1 MAEDS
6 DTGAVAAAGALGMM
20 PVMGGVFA
28 AAGAAANLVYEL
40 GEMDNFKKRVD
51 QLLVTLKESEA
62 APDKVGTDR
71 LERGK
76 LGGGSFKEAA
86 FLYESYSLVHTELE
100 NLSKVLG
107 MQIEGMRLAVQVS
120 QTGYDKIDDDIR
132 ARMRALNSE
141 IEAYYDKDRDPYA
154 NQGAEGKRDAE
165 PKSQPS
171 DSGTAGQ
178 DGY

>member
-6 DTGAVAAAGALGMM
+6 GQGALGAFSAM
-20 PVMGGVFA
+20 PVMGGAFA
-28 AAGAAANLVYEL
+28 MVAAVKDLVYEL
-40 GEMDNFKKRVD
+40 GEMDSFKKRVD
-51 QLLVTLKESEA
+51 ELLKMLNESEA
-62 APDKVGTDR
+62 APDKVGADR

-76 LGGGSFKEAA
+76 LGGGNFKEAG

-107 MQIEGMRLAVQVS
+107 MQIEGMHLAVQAS
-120 QTGYDKIDDDIR
+120 QTGYDKIDEDIR
-132 ARMRALNSE
+132 SRMRALNAK

-154 NQGAEGKRDAE
+154 NQVTKSKSEAA
-165 PKSQPS
+165 PQSQPS

>member
-6 DTGAVAAAGALGMM
+6 GAGALGAFSMM
-20 PVMGGVFA
+20 PVVGGVFA
-28 AAGAAANLVYEL
+28 AAAAAKDLVYEL
-40 GEMDNFKKRVD
+40 GEMDNFRKRVNE
-51 QLLVTLKESEA
+51 LLATLNESEA
-62 APDKVGTDR
+62 APDKVGADR

-76 LGGGSFKEAA
+76 LGGGDFREAA
-86 FLYESYSLVHTELE
+86 FLYESYNLVHTELE

-120 QTGYDKIDDDIR
+120 QTGYDKVDEDIR
-132 ARMRALNSE
+132 ARMRALNAK

-154 NQGAEGKRDAE
+154 NQGTESKSEAA
-165 PKSQPS
+165 PQSQPS